1 MSSDKRERHGAPQGF
16 AAGKSVMLAT
26 NRGVAVSIATNGG
39 FYVTTG

>member
-1 MSSDKRERHGAPQGF
+1 METTRRAAWF

-26 NRGVAVSIATNGG
+26 YRGVAVTIATNGG